1 MGIAVNIRRSFV
13 HPTHVKMVAFANSTK
28 TVPVVYVLLNLSET
42 DVKVQLSS
50 WKKIFQGPFLRTL
63 VYLFILIH
71 CLLYF

>member
-13 HPTHVKMVAFANSTK
+13 HSIHVKMVAFANSTK

-42 DVKVQLSS
+42 DVKVLLFS

-71 CLLYF
+71 CLL